1 MSLAR
6 MLVLRSI
13 VVNGGALLWG
23 SYLWR
28 SGVHPALAIFAA
40 IAVEPA
46 LQALLLA
53 PQFITGALKD
63 KRRGPRLGPCK
74 ALRLWARETWIC
86 WRMFGGYMPY
96 RSRFAEPRITH
107 NPATPALLLI
117 HGYVC
122 NRAVWK
128 PLLNSKTLRDC
139 NVATLNL
146 EPVFAPLDNYAAS
159 IHRAIE
165 DLRQRSGATQVT
177 LVCHSMGGLA
187 ARTYLRQYGVKLVQG
202 VITLATPHQGTWF
215 ARFGFGFNAQQMR
228 TGSPY
233 LAQLARDSA
242 RHAEL
247 FTCIGSCDD
256 NLIVPRA
263 GLWLQGAENIVVEEI
278 GHLSMVAAPATYA
291 LLAAQVNA
299 APSHASSSASHDLR

>member
-6 MLVLRSI
+6 MLIVRSI
-13 VVNGGALLWG
+13 VVNGGALLLG
-23 SYLWR
+23 TYLWR
-28 SGVHPALAIFAA
+28 HGVHPALAVFAA

-46 LQALLLA
+46 LQALLIT
-53 PQFITGALKD
+53 PQFITGAFKD
-63 KRRGPRLGPCK
+63 KRPGARLGLWA
-74 ALRLWARETWIC
+74 ALRLWIREVWLC
-86 WRMFGGYMPY
+86 WRMFGWQMPY

-107 NPATPALLLI
+107 NPVTPAVLLI
-117 HGYVC
+117 HGYLC

-128 PLLNSKTLRDC
+128 PLLDSKALSHC

-177 LVCHSMGGLA
+177 LICHSMGGLA
-187 ARTYLRQYGVKLVQG
+187 ARTYLRQYGVRLVRR
-202 VITLATPHQGTWF
+202 VITLSTPHQGTWF
-215 ARFGFGFNAQQMR
+215 ARCGFGFNAQQMR
-228 TGSPY
+228 SGSPY

-247 FTCIGSCDD
+247 FTCVGSCDD
-256 NLIVPRA
+256 NLIIPRTS
-263 GLWLQGAENIVVEEI
+263 LWMKGKGMEGAENIVVEEI
-278 GHLSMVAAPATYA
+278 GHLSLIASPATYA
-291 LLAAQVNA
+291 LLAARMNA
-299 APSHASSSASHDLR
+299 NAQPHSI

>member
-6 MLVLRSI
+6 LLILRSI
-13 VVNGGALLWG
+13 VVNGMALLLG
-23 SYLWR
+23 LYLWR
-28 SGVHPALAIFAA
+28 SGAHPAFAVLAAV
-40 IAVEPA
+40 AVEPT

-63 KRRGPRLGPCK
+63 KLPGPRLSPWA
-74 ALRLWARETWIC
+74 ALRLWGRETWIC
-86 WRMFGGYMPY
+86 WRMFGWYLPY

-107 NPATPALLLI
+107 NPATPAVLLI

-122 NRAVWK
+122 NRAVWR
-128 PLLNSKTLRDC
+128 PLLASKTLSHC

-146 EPVFAPLDNYAAS
+146 EPVFAPIDNYAAS

-165 DLRQRSGATQVT
+165 DLRQRSGASHVT

-187 ARTYLRQYGVKLVQG
+187 ARTYLRQYGARLVRR

-215 ARFGFGFNAQQMR
+215 ARFGFGFNAQQMQ

-233 LAQLARDSA
+233 LAQLARDTA

-247 FTCIGSCDD
+247 FTCIGSNDD

-263 GLWLQGAENIVVEEI
+263 GLWLQGAENIVIEKT
-278 GHLSMVAAPATYA
+278 GHLTLIAAPATYA
-291 LLAAQVNA
+291 FLAER
-299 APSHASSSASHDLR
+299 LRT